1 MDMKID
7 DQHNQSVGVILN
19 KLVSQENILQNRIYL
34 KNLINRA
41 IKAYAG

>member
-1 MDMKID
+1 MKID
-7 DQHNQSVGVILN
+7 GQDNPRVEEILN
-19 KLVSQENILQNRIYL
+19 KLVSQDNLLQNRIYF